1 NGINGTNGTNGING
15 TNGTNGVD
23 GVGIKSVDKTKTE
36 GLVDT
41 YTITL
46 TNGQTFN
53 FTVTNGKDG
62 APSGGAVQDENAST
76 PDSYFRFIYDEETE
90 SYAIMA
96 RYQDMPSR
104 VVIPSSYN
112 GKPVTGILDNAFGG
126 RNTIDEVV
134 IPRTI
139 VEIGYRA
146 FADCRW
152 LSSVIFEE
160 GIELTEIGASVFS
173 WCTALRSVVIPASVT
188 RIGSGAFYFCYQLEL
203 EVPDTVTDI
212 ASDAFVNCASVTL
225 PFIVSEEQIAQMRS
239 SISNYLKNW
248 LMIHAQETITNQSY
262 NLKTDLMAQSLFN
275 FYTRGVACVPSW
287 SVTFKS
293 ATYTYTVVASWNSG
307 SIKLTFE
314 EDARTIVYDGWAGE
328 HTKTTDY
335 IEIDADDAASDNLN
349 AIIEAMAYSVNEVTS
364 QSVTGRFSVEGTL
377 ALQVYD
383 IKYSLNVRANIDR
396 KNASNTQIAARL
408 MSASGKELLGVFY
421 DGSEMAE
428 ENRLTVKVGDGAP
441 KYINYANVLSLLNLI
456 LPPTAENPGKGIF
469 ESEYEGDEGNYYEND
484 VHGLSDLLGWY
495 GIQNGDLME
504 GVLDFLAHG
513 YESED
518 GERVLVDINL
528 GEAMAYIADLIADF
542 GIDLDQIPFL
552 NEMGLDIRTM
562 HGLLGH
568 ISLAGSLNGDR
579 LSGLEFSVNIPE
591 SCFYFSADETGKK
604 FEFSRGFALSLSLQD
619 FTFSADNTLSN
630 VIPER
635 VKEEAEY
642 FNPTDIDIQGD
653 VTVSLPQDQSTY
665 RFRFVS
671 EVNLFELL
679 QNKTNSKAKFVLNI
693 QKSPGTYFDPYYA
706 CNFLTVTYEQEG
718 KILCVSGTMLGLD
731 DGSQWYTL
739 EFFDRDTV
747 KNEILR
753 WLGLDNWQGLEWDE
767 ERGIL
772 ICYNDGET
780 IAKESAKIV
789 FSYALVP
796 NLVRYYYAL
805 KEAESA
811 SAAVGSFS
819 IADILSGVGS
829 FFKVIESDNIWI
841 DGNQAD
847 IHLSNDELKSLLK
860 VFDSLFQINLTD
872 LARNGDCI
880 DFVLNTEDYNDGL
893 LLSLRFRSITY
904 ALEAHWVNDRSL
916 NVEFRLTWE
925 NGRQKAYSFTLDRG
939 DISLSMEK
947 KASSG
952 EVEESYQI
960 DILSIHFAQD
970 KELSDVIDSFIPSL
984 EQKEAAM
991 PLLSPDGT
999 GAGTELARA
1008 VLLFLNRDTVYPIA
1022 STIGRL
1028 FISLIV

>member
-1 NGINGTNGTNGING
+1 MKKKIGIILAVLLLVSLVFTFVACGTDGAKSING
-15 TNGTNGVD
+15 
-23 GVGIKSVDKTKTE
+23 
-36 GLVDT
+36 
-41 YTITL
+41 
-46 TNGQTFN
+46 
-53 FTVTNGKDG
+53 VT
-62 APSGGAVQDENAST
+62 A
-76 PDSYFRFIYDEETE
+76 
-90 SYAIMA
+90 
-96 RYQDMPSR
+96 
-104 VVIPSSYN
+104 
-112 GKPVTGILDNAFGG
+112 
-126 RNTIDEVV
+126 
-134 IPRTI
+134 
-139 VEIGYRA
+139 
-146 FADCRW
+146 
-152 LSSVIFEE
+152 
-160 GIELTEIGASVFS
+160 
-173 WCTALRSVVIPASVT
+173 
-188 RIGSGAFYFCYQLEL
+188 
-203 EVPDTVTDI
+203 
-212 ASDAFVNCASVTL
+212 
-225 PFIVSEEQIAQMRS
+225 EQITEKYAEVEAFLDSWVRS
-239 SISNYLKNW
+239 NS
-248 LMIHAQETITNQSY
+248 QETITNQSDALKNSLKAAAKESLAFVDGDQ
-262 NLKTDLMAQSLFN
+262 NLVKPSYTVSFDKKTSKYTVNLDWGNGAVKKTFVVAAKTPEYANWAGKGSN
-275 FYTRGVACVPSW
+275 AADYTR
-287 SVTFKS
+287 
-293 ATYTYTVVASWNSG
+293 
-307 SIKLTFE
+307 
-314 EDARTIVYDGWAGE
+314 
-328 HTKTTDY
+328 
-335 IEIDADDAASDNLN
+335 IDSEDAASSNLN
-349 AIIEAMAYSVNEVTS
+349 ALIKAMAYSVNEVTS
-364 QSVTGRFSVEGTL
+364 QSVTGKFSVDTIIGL
-377 ALQVYD
+377 DVMGFNYGLRV
-383 IKYSLNVRANIDR
+383 KANIDT
-396 KNASNTQIAARL
+396 ASAANTQ
-408 MSASGKELLGVFY
+408 
-421 DGSEMAE
+421 
-428 ENRLTVKVGDGAP
+428 VG
-441 KYINYANVLSLLNLI
+441 LI
-456 LPPTAENPGKGIF
+456 LVNEDKEELGGLFYEGAATVAESKIYIEYSTVEDDVRSYSYKWIDYADILGFVKKILPETKDQPGKGIF
-469 ESEYEGDEGNYYEND
+469 EEVYEGDEGEYYENA
-484 VHGLSDLLGWY
+484 VEGLGDLLGLF
-495 GIQNGDLME
+495 GVGMGDLIE
-504 GVLDFLAHG
+504 GILDMVAHG

-706 CNFLTVTYEQEG
+706 CNFLTVTYEQEE